1 VGNILKKNKGSNIG
15 SCPQV
20 PVGHIKV
27 IVYQYGNKT
36 TGEAYVTLLTKQ
48 VLKSIIFQDIFS
60 ELSRR
65 LHVYNAVD
73 TDYPFDRLVCPT
85 ETLS

>member
-1 VGNILKKNKGSNIG
+1 MIHRKLKNVVYMKKIDAKKKKKKKKGGGGVGNILKKNKGSNIG

-36 TGEAYVTLLTKQ
+36 TGEAYVTLLTNNNRPS
-48 VLKSIIFQDIFS
+48 LFH
-60 ELSRR
+60 E
-65 LHVYNAVD
+65 
-73 TDYPFDRLVCPT
+73 
-85 ETLS
+85 

>member
-36 TGEAYVTLLTKQ
+36 TGEAYVTLLTNNNRPS
-48 VLKSIIFQDIFS
+48 LFH
-60 ELSRR
+60 E
-65 LHVYNAVD
+65 
-73 TDYPFDRLVCPT
+73 
-85 ETLS
+85 